1 MPAETLYMG
10 MQLYEL
16 LTLFGI
22 VIGPIVAVIITLWV
36 DGRRRDRDQKLTVL
50 RMLLTTRHVLAD
62 PAYQVAV
69 NLIPA
74 EFGKSRPVMEAYKE
88 FTDAV
93 SVQLDGIND
102 EMIIR
107 NTATKSTR
115 LIYEIARHLK
125 FDIRE
130 TDIQARGYL
139 SRGWVERENTAIDS
153 QRAMRDI
160 ANILAIQTR
169 LLANQS
175 LSEEEKRYIGVSDK
189 APDA

>member
-1 MPAETLYMG
+1 MGTEQLYFG
-10 MQLYEL
+10 LELYEL
-16 LTLFGI
+16 LTLVGI
-22 VIGPIVAVIITLWV
+22 IIGPIVAVMITLWV

-50 RMLLTTRHVLAD
+50 RMLLTTRHVPAD

-93 SVQLDGIND
+93 SVQLDGVND
-102 EMIIR
+102 EMILR
-107 NTATKSTR
+107 NTGTKSTR
-115 LIYEIARHLK
+115 LIYEIARELN

-130 TDIQARGYL
+130 TDIQTRGYV
-139 SRGWVERENTAIDS
+139 SKGWADRENTAVDS

-160 ANILAIQTR
+160 ANILTIQTR
-169 LLANQS
+169 LLANQP
-175 LSEEEKRYIGVSDK
+175 LSENERRYIGITEQGS
-189 APDA
+189 